1 VSGEQIAWLGPVS
14 ELPPCPGA
22 KMIDGNGAWMT
33 PGLIDCHTHL
43 VYGGDRINE
52 FEARLNGASYEQIAA
67 QGGGILS
74 TVAATRAADEA
85 TLVASAHS
93 RAEQLMRD
101 GVTTVEIKSGYGLD
115 LNTELRML
123 RAAQQLGEQLPLD
136 VITTFL
142 GAHALPPEFADNK
155 AGYIE
160 CVCNDMIPAVAKQK
174 LASAVDGFCESI
186 AFNAD
191 EIRQVFR
198 AAKDAGLPVKLHAE
212 QLSNSGGTQLA
223 CEFKALS
230 ADHLEYLTEAGV
242 QAMAESGTVAVLL
255 PGAFYALR
263 ETQKPPIELLRKY
276 KIPMAVATD
285 SNPGTSPALS
295 LRAMINMACILFELT
310 PEEALAGV
318 TTQAAKAL
326 GLKDRG
332 VLAVGKLAD
341 FCLWDI
347 GQPAQL
353 AMEIGGSRCVGIV
366 KRGQILASK

>member
-1 VSGEQIAWLGPVS
+1 
-14 ELPPCPGA
+14 
-22 KMIDGNGAWMT
+22 MIDGNGAWMT

-142 GAHALPPEFADNK
+142 GAHALPPEYADNK
-155 AGYIE
+155 AGYLD

-191 EIRQVFR
+191 EIRQVFS
-198 AAKDAGLPVKLHAE
+198 AAKHAGLPVKLHAE

-353 AMEIGGSRCVGIV
+353 AMEIGGSRCVGII